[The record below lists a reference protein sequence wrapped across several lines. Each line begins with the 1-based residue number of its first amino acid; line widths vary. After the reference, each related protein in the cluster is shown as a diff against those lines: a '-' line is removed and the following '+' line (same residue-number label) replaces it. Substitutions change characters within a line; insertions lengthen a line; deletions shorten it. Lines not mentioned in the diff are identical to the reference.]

1 MCGSAYCTGLSGHD
15 CVARSSHRAD
25 GARTL
30 HTPQTSF
37 IYGLTTCLLLNLHV
51 VKSLEQMGFSTSRS
65 LEISID
71 QIYYGGRYLAKKNR
85 ALSPQTELKTILQ
98 VRGAGRDSS
107 GVLARGGI

>member
-1 MCGSAYCTGLSGHD
+1 VATIVSRGLRTELTGRG
-15 CVARSSHRAD
+15 R
-25 GARTL
+25 L

-71 QIYYGGRYLAKKNR
+71 QIYYGGRYLAKKKQGTFATN
-85 ALSPQTELKTILQ
+85 
-98 VRGAGRDSS
+98 
-107 GVLARGGI
+107 